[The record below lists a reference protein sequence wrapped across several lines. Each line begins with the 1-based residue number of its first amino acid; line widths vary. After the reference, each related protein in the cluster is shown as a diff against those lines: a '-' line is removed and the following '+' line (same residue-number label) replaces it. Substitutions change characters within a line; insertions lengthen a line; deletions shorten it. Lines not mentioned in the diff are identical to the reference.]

1 MIDGRRWD
9 AMINWCMTYP
19 FNLMSP
25 CPVATV
31 PSGFANS
38 GVPTGM
44 QIVGRTYEDSSVLH
58 AALAYEGANPWID
71 KHPPI

>member
-1 MIDGRRWD
+1 
-9 AMINWCMTYP
+9 MINWCMTYP

-31 PSGFANS
+31 PSGFASS

-44 QIVGRTYEDSSVLH
+44 QIVGRTYEDASVLH
-58 AALAYEGANPWID
+58 AALAYEAANPWID